1 MKKYLYFQP
10 EYFIKFICD
19 GVNCKSNCCK
29 RGWQISIDKA
39 TYEKYS
45 RFDFQE
51 IIGHIKL
58 YRQSDTYLLVLNEK
72 NACPFL
78 NEKNLCG
85 IQLKYGENFLSTI
98 CRNYPRVIF
107 NFGEFFEQSLNL
119 SCPIAAEII
128 LFEREPLRFELFQEE
143 NSSYK
148 PNSLT
153 IPEKFIAHLFEIQTA
168 QISILQERT
177 LSIDQRLIVLGFFLD
192 KLEEISA
199 LGLDE
204 DALRKVI
211 SAYESKKFL
220 AEQVPHILASVS
232 FDAKKFIRLMI
243 KLFNGLYGGTN
254 IEFINRASDAFAIKP
269 DESNRVS
276 VSKIAA
282 NYQSLANARRIFLE
296 KYSTMLENYL
306 VNELFMNCYPWRFT
320 ESISTNFVMFIT
332 TYKILEFLLFA
343 STLKNFDSKDDLL
356 NIVVWFSEQT
366 DHVYGIRTKIYEQIK
381 SAGDSFELMESL
393 IQQ

>member
-1 MKKYLYFQP
+1 MKKYFYFQP
-10 EYFIKFICD
+10 EYFRKFICD

-45 RFDFQE
+45 RFGFQE
-51 IIGHIKL
+51 IIGRIKF
-58 YRQSDTYLLVLNEK
+58 YPQSDAYLLVLNEK
-72 NACPFL
+72 NTCPFL
-78 NEKNLCG
+78 NGKNLCS

-107 NFGEFFEQSLNL
+107 NLGEFFEQSLNL

-153 IPEKFIAHLFEIQTA
+153 IPEKFIEHLFEVQAA

-199 LGLDE
+199 RDLDE

-220 AEQVPHILASVS
+220 AEQIPRMLASVS
-232 FDAKKFIRLMI
+232 FDAKKFISLMI
-243 KLFNGLYGGTN
+243 KLFNSLYGGTN
-254 IEFINRASDAFAIKP
+254 VEFINRASEAFAIKP
-269 DESNRVS
+269 DENNRVS

-282 NYQSLANARRIFLE
+282 NYQSLANARRNFLE
-296 KYSTMLENYL
+296 RHSTMLENYL

-320 ESISTNFVMFIT
+320 ESIPTNFAMFIT

-366 DHVYGIRTKIYEQIK
+366 DHIYGIRTKIYEQIK

-393 IQQ
+393 LQQ